1 MPPVYSDPLLVT
13 CAQAYLEGQGGLPEV
28 LECAEKT
35 RLSVEE
41 HSQQMQARLQHEAP
55 HVLALIQPE
64 LLAWRESCG
73 DFLQWTRV
81 AAESGG
87 SSAPL
92 EALCAGL
99 PTSSKRLH
107 FDGFRLDHAIWV
119 SRGPTTFAPINRLLA
134 GAAQGLALNPLC
146 QQEADLLHHS
156 LVALLEGYPQELHGH
171 LVPCLEQILDWMEH
185 PPEPAQQAEWVA
197 EGEQLGKELARF
209 DLAYVLRGYSGAP
222 TSYPPLNLA
231 LNACWLQQ
239 QGFVA
244 PELTQFLL
252 QDAIT
257 QLKALPPPDEG
268 EIPEIFED
276 MESLLTQLLKQCQRG
291 EDLTALHQAASE
303 VAQEFQEALAD
314 KPENDQGQCPVC
326 HQPQP
331 LGSKRC
337 SLCGSNLIATSSQTD
352 APQDRLER
360 MLALAE
366 ELMQDSD
373 CAAAL
378 EKELASYRKDMEKAR
393 QFKEEVYSDIL
404 DQFEDGL
411 SALEEHLAQP
421 DRTLLDEGCGDLRE
435 AEGRLRRWREEN
447 S

>member
-1 MPPVYSDPLLVT
+1 MYSDPLLVT

-35 RLSVEE
+35 RQSVEE

-55 HVLALIQPE
+55 HVMALIQPE

-81 AAESGG
+81 AAQSGG

-107 FDGFRLDHAIWV
+107 FDGFRLDQAIWA
-119 SRGPTTFAPINRLLA
+119 SRGPSTFAPLNRLLA
-134 GAAQGLALNPLC
+134 AAAQGLPLEPLC

-156 LVALLEGYPQELHGH
+156 LAALLEGYPQELHPH
-171 LVPCLEQILDWMEH
+171 LLPCLEQILDWMEH
-185 PPEPAQQAEWVA
+185 PADGPEWAA
-197 EGEQLGKELARF
+197 EGEQLGKEFGRF

-222 TSYPPLNLA
+222 TTYPPLNLA

-252 QDAIT
+252 QDAIA

-268 EIPEIFED
+268 EIPEIFGD
-276 MESLLTQLLKQCQRG
+276 MESLLSQLLKQCQRG
-291 EDLTALHQAASE
+291 EDLAALHQAAGE

-314 KPENDQGQCPVC
+314 QPESEQGQCPVC

-337 SLCGSNLIATSSQTD
+337 SLCGSNLSAAASQND
-352 APQDRLER
+352 APPDRLEN

-366 ELMQDSD
+366 ELMQDAD
-373 CAAAL
+373 CAEAL
-378 EKELASYRKDMEKAR
+378 EKELQSYRKDLQIAR
-393 QFKEEVYSDIL
+393 QLKEEDYSDIL

-421 DRTLLDEGCGDLRE
+421 DRALLDEGCADLRE
-435 AEGRLRRWREEN
+435 AESRLKRWREEN
-447 S
+447 AEG